1 MHFLNEWALGIVIA
15 SITSVII
22 LILAPQGALFKQVR
36 TAVSLFIM
44 IAILYPFFISEN
56 IDTELS
62 DFEFD
67 KNTYSQ
73 LDSENIIVSELKKE
87 LKNRIVSTLLAEN
100 IEVEKIEIDI
110 SINEENEMSVN
121 RIKIE
126 VDEQYDEAMIKDL
139 LYERSGLH
147 VEVIK

>member
-87 LKNRIVSTLLAEN
+87 LKNKIVSTLLAEN

-126 VDEQYDEAMIKDL
+126 VDEHYDEAMIKDL

>member
-73 LDSENIIVSELKKE
+73 LDSENIIVSESKKE
-87 LKNRIVSTLLAEN
+87 LKNKIVSTLLAEN